1 MGLPAPLM
9 GLFNLLQFGKIGEE
23 EQTVAEIVQG
33 TYYDGFDFI
42 HFCSQSMSVIVIELI
57 VRLGYA
63 IKRIKEQ
70 RPVLGALLEEGI
82 DNGLKYYGRD
92 ISNLT
97 EMAYLGR
104 LFHLFE
110 FKDVPEEQI
119 KTSGYVIDSIEA
131 AVWCLITTDSY
142 KECMLKAVNLGDDTD
157 TVAAIAGGLAGLYY
171 GYEEIPKDWL
181 AVIKKREWI
190 EGMCEGLE

>member
-1 MGLPAPLM
+1 
-9 GLFNLLQFGKIGEE
+9 
-23 EQTVAEIVQG
+23 
-33 TYYDGFDFI
+33 
-42 HFCSQSMSVIVIELI
+42 MSVIVIELI

-104 LFHLFE
+104 L
-110 FKDVPEEQI
+110 
-119 KTSGYVIDSIEA
+119 
-131 AVWCLITTDSY
+131 LI
-142 KECMLKAVNLGDDTD
+142 
-157 TVAAIAGGLAGLYY
+157 
-171 GYEEIPKDWL
+171 
-181 AVIKKREWI
+181 
-190 EGMCEGLE
+190 LEMIRIQ